1 MPSQAL
7 QSFLGAIEEVDA
19 LGSASHPSLASND
32 PGSLRIARAVGRG
45 QIVLLSSHF
54 ERYIYALNEELI
66 AVLNRHNVHGDK
78 LTDTFRLQHSMGP
91 IDELAITDWLR
102 REDQLKDFVVSD
114 AWLWMPQ
121 RSGTLT
127 HGRLLTWMR
136 APNPKNLVRYFKLWG
151 IEDVF
156 TAITRKPTTRQAF
169 WLSIQGL
176 VDLRNNIAH
185 GDYLAQATQA
195 DARRYV
201 KRIREFCTRTDR
213 KIAGVLANHFGVAA
227 PW

>member
-7 QSFLGAIEEVDA
+7 QSFLGAVDEIDA
-19 LGSASHPSLASND
+19 LGTASHPSLAPDD

-66 AVLNRHNVHGDK
+66 MALNSQNVHGER
-78 LTDTFRLQHSMGP
+78 LTETFRLQHSMSP
-91 IDELAITDWLR
+91 IDELALTDWSR
-102 REDQLKDFVVSD
+102 RGDQLKDFVVSD

-121 RSGTLT
+121 SSGTIA
-127 HGRLLTWMR
+127 HARLLAWMR
-136 APNPKNLVRYFKLWG
+136 APHPKNLVRYFKLWG

-169 WLSIQGL
+169 WLSVQGL

-185 GDYLAQATQA
+185 GDYLAQATQG
-195 DARRYV
+195 DVRQYV
-201 KRIREFCTRTDR
+201 KQVSEFCKRTDR
-213 KIAGVLANHFGVAA
+213 KIAGVVASRFGIAA

>member
-7 QSFLGAIEEVDA
+7 QAFLGAIDEIDA
-19 LGSASHPSLASND
+19 LGSASHPSLGPNH
-32 PGSLRIARAVGRG
+32 PGSLRIARAIGRG

-66 AVLNRHNVHGDK
+66 STLNRHGVHGEK
-78 LTDTFRLQHSMGP
+78 LTETFRLQHSMSP
-91 IDELAITDWLR
+91 IDELSLTDWLKR
-102 REDQLKDFVVSD
+102 GDQLKDFVVSD
-114 AWLWMPQ
+114 AWLWTAQ
-121 RSGTLT
+121 SSGNIVPT
-127 HGRLLTWMR
+127 RLLAWMK

-151 IEDVF
+151 IDDVF
-156 TAITRKPTTRQAF
+156 TSITRKATTRQAF
-169 WLSIQGL
+169 WLSVQGL

-185 GDYLAQATQA
+185 GDYSAQATQA

-201 KRIREFCTRTDR
+201 KQISEFCKRTDR
-213 KIAGVLANHFGVAA
+213 KISGVFADEFSLPP